1 MVEMRRSSLFL
12 KKANSVIFC
21 AFDDVAAI
29 LFHYIALLHFAFAA
43 RKKKKKRRKKKKKK
57 LCI

>member
-1 MVEMRRSSLFL
+1 MRSSLFL